1 MVKVAYLE
9 NWLALGACI
18 YSSKT
23 ADAALAALG
32 LRKEIKRKPMY
43 PEIEAS
49 ALAALREE
57 GLSVRKIANIYG
69 VSYTFVR
76 NRLLAAGVNLERV
89 KHKNEIIYEYQRGID
104 K

>member
-1 MVKVAYLE
+1 MTYIE

-18 YSSKT
+18 YSRKT
-23 ADAALAALG
+23 ADEALAALG
-32 LRKEIKRKPMY
+32 LRKEIKRKPVY

-49 ALAALREE
+49 ALAALREK
-57 GLSVRKIANIYG
+57 GLSLRQIAGIYG

-76 NRLLAAGVNLERV
+76 NRLLAAGVNLERI
-89 KHKNEIIYEYQRGID
+89 KTKNKIIYEYQRGID

>member
-1 MVKVAYLE
+1 MNGVYIE
-9 NWLALGACI
+9 NWFALGACI
-18 YSSKT
+18 YSRKT

-32 LRKEIKRKPMY
+32 LRKEIKRKLVY

-49 ALAALREE
+49 ALAALREK

-76 NRLLAAGVNLERV
+76 NRLLAAGVNLERI
-89 KHKNEIIYEYQRGID
+89 KR
-104 K
+104 

>member
-1 MVKVAYLE
+1 MAYIE
-9 NWLALGACI
+9 NWIALGACV
-18 YSSKT
+18 YSGKT

-32 LRKEIKRKPMY
+32 LRKEIKRKPVY

-49 ALAALREE
+49 ALAALREK

-76 NRLLAAGVNLERV
+76 NRLLAAGVSLERM
-89 KHKNEIIYEYQRGID
+89 KSKNKIIYEYQRGID

>member
-1 MVKVAYLE
+1 MSYIE

-18 YSSKT
+18 YSRKT

-32 LRKEIKRKPMY
+32 LRKEIKRKPVY
-43 PEIEAS
+43 PEIEAN
-49 ALAALREE
+49 ALVALREK
-57 GLSVRKIANIYG
+57 GLSVRQIAGIYG

-76 NRLLAAGVNLERV
+76 NRLLAAGVNIERI
-89 KHKNEIIYEYQRGID
+89 KTKNKIIYEYQRGIN

>member
-1 MVKVAYLE
+1 MSAAYIE

-18 YSSKT
+18 YSRKT

-32 LRKEIKRKPMY
+32 LRKEIKRKPVY

-49 ALAALREE
+49 ALAALREKV
-57 GLSVRKIANIYG
+57 LSVRKIANIYG

-76 NRLLAAGVNLERV
+76 NRLLAAGVSLERW
-89 KHKNEIIYEYQRGID
+89 KR
-104 K
+104 